1 MSSIGSS
8 TYNFIATQT
17 VGTATPS
24 ITFNNIPQNYTD
36 LVLVIHMAVASNP
49 GFCTVQVG
57 NNGFVDIGA
66 NYSGVTMGGINTSAV
81 TSYHN
86 ASGTYFNSNPN
97 NQLNTGYNTPITF
110 HFMNYAS
117 TNMYKTVLSRTS
129 TIQNNSSE
137 VNAQA
142 QLWRSYNPITTM
154 KIAVSSGV
162 NINVGST
169 VTLYGIKAAD
179 IASIIPT
186 KAIGGD
192 LITSDGTYTYHVFK
206 STGNF
211 IPAQALTAD
220 ILVVAGGGGGG
231 PTYVGGGG
239 GAGGLRLLTS
249 QSFSTSQTVTI
260 GAGGTGGSSYGN
272 QGTNGGTSSL
282 GSISASGGGAGS
294 TNDGTNPKAAAS
306 GGSGGGA
313 NYTTLTAGSGN
324 AGSYSPVEGYAGGT
338 AFNGGAYGSGG
349 GGGAG
354 GAGNAGTTSIG
365 GAGGVGAGGTG
376 YTNYAILNAMG
387 AATSTGVLSSGNY
400 YYAGGGGGA
409 SYGAGG
415 GSTSSGGLGG
425 GGTGSTGQG
434 GNATS
439 NTGGGGG
446 GSERASGALAG
457 GNGGSGLIVVRY
469 LS

>member
-1 MSSIGSS
+1 MSSIGAS

-17 VGTATPS
+17 VPS
-24 ITFNNIPQNYTD
+24 NVSSVSFNSLPQNYTD
-36 LVLVIHMAVASNP
+36 LVLVCNHGNTSAGTILYL
-49 GFCTVQVG
+49 QVG
-57 NNGFVDIGA
+57 NGSVDLGG
-66 NYSGVTMGGINTSAV
+66 NYSNTNLYGNGSTA
-81 TSYHN
+81 
-86 ASGTYFNSNPN
+86 NSNRQAEN
-97 NQLNTGYNTPITF
+97 WIRINAGDGNDSTNSGNVSIVNL
-110 HFMNYAS
+110 MNYSS
-117 TNMYKTVLSRTS
+117 TNMYKTFLFKDGAAASGRGVSA
-129 TIQNNSSE
+129 E
-137 VNAQA
+137 VGM
-142 QLWRSYNPITTM
+142 WRSNNAINTLTLTSY
-154 KIAVSSGV
+154 SGGS
-162 NINVGST
+162 ILAGST
-169 VTLYGIKAAD
+169 FTLYGIKAAD
-179 IASIIPT
+179 VASIIPT

-192 LITSDGTYTYHVFK
+192 LITSDGTYTYHAFK

-211 IPAQALTAD
+211 IPAQALTCD
-220 ILVVAGGGGGG
+220 ILMIAGGGGGG

-260 GAGGTGGSSYGN
+260 GAGGTGGSGYGN

-387 AATSTGVLSSGNY
+387 TATSTGVLSSGNY
-400 YYAGGGGGA
+400 YYAGGGGGS

-457 GNGGSGLIVVRY
+457 GNGGSGIVIVRY

>member
-57 NNGFVDIGA
+57 TGGTVDTA
-66 NYSGVTMGGINTSAV
+66 SNYSGVTMGGINTSAV

-86 ASGTYFNSNPN
+86 TSETYFNSNPN

-129 TIQNNSSE
+129 DIQNNSSE

-142 QLWRSYNPITTM
+142 QLWISYNPITTM
-154 KIAVSSGV
+154 KVAVSSGV

-179 IASIIPT
+179 ITSIIPT

-192 LITSDGTYTYHVFK
+192 LITSDGTYTYHAFK
-206 STGNF
+206 STGLF
-211 IPAQALTAD
+211 TPAQSLTCD
-220 ILVVAGGGGGG
+220 VLIVAGGGS
-231 PTYVGGGG
+231 YNSSARFSGGG
-239 GAGGLRLLTS
+239 GAGGLLGLTS
-249 QSFSTSQTVTI
+249 QSLTGGTGYAITV
-260 GAGGTGGSSYGN
+260 GAGGAISS
-272 QGTNGGTSSL
+272 TASATDGTSS
-282 GSISASGGGAGS
+282 SFFSSTAVGGGGGGVEGN
-294 TNDGTNPKAAAS
+294 TNGRS
-306 GGSGGGA
+306 GGSGGGGA
-313 NYTTLTAGSGN
+313 GTASVSAGSGGAN
-324 AGSYSPVEGYAGGT
+324 TSGQGNTGGAGSTSVRAG
-338 AFNGGAYGSGG
+338 GG

-354 GAGNAGTTSIG
+354 GAGGAYSGGRAGV
-365 GAGGVGAGGTG
+365 GGVGSSAYSSWGLATG
-376 YTNYAILNAMG
+376 YGHN
-387 AATSTGVLSSGNY
+387 VSGTVY
-400 YYAGGGGGA
+400 FAGGGGGGA
-409 SYGAGG
+409 YDYSDGLVDAGLGGNGGGGAGG
-415 GSTSSGGLGG
+415 NYNGG
-425 GGTGSTGQG
+425 G
-434 GNATS
+434 GNATHAGS
-439 NTGGGGG
+439 SGTINTGGGGG
-446 GSERASGALAG
+446 GSGWPGNSADGGA
-457 GNGGSGLIVVRY
+457 GGSGIVIVRY